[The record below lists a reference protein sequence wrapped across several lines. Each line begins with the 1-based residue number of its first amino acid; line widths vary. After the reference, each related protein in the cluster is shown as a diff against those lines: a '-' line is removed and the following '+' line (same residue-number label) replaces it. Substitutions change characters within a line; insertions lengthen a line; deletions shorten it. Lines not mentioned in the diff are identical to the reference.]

1 MEDEPSDPHRDAV
14 LASADDDIYDF
25 PTAQRL
31 ADEAG
36 FDVGDAAD
44 AAALLV
50 LERWRAI
57 EAVARALRGA
67 RRGLISG
74 ARVCEIV
81 ASTRRGAAAS
91 R

>member
-81 ASTRRGAAAS
+81 ASTRRGTAAS